1 MRWDKIRNTCDG
13 EGLDKLTF
21 GWKLYVG
28 GEVKK
33 TNRGRGKQREI
44 ERSIS
49 RSVVCES
56 IRKRVKEGGCAEKKK
71 TRKEIKKKQYFR
83 EENKL

>member
-56 IRKRVKEGGCAEKKK
+56 IRKRVKEGGLRGEKENEE
-71 TRKEIKKKQYFR
+71 RDKKKQYFR